1 MLLKLKKISFNE
13 YLILLLPFFLISG
26 PFLPDLVCTY
36 LGLYVLINSIKE
48 RNFFFY
54 KNFIFYYLIFIF
66 IYLNINSL
74 FSFNPFISFKSSLP
88 YIRIIFFVFALS
100 FFLKKNINLF
110 LYFFI
115 SSVISFAFLFFDSI
129 YQVITGDNL
138 LGKNI
143 DILRISSFFGD
154 ELIMGSF
161 VIRLLPII
169 IGTLYM
175 TSLKQKEVLCFFI
188 ILVSGILIILS
199 GERTAFFLYLI
210 FFIFYFYFF
219 RKQIIYFI
227 IIFSLCLII
236 LSIVKPKPFERIIN
250 QTFQQHKQT
259 EIFISYRHQLHFLT
273 AYLMFEDNKIFGHG
287 IKSFRH
293 LCDSHKYENII
304 EKKKLDDLRN
314 NNSGSYII
322 EFKNGCNNHPHNI
335 YFEFLA
341 ELGIVGFLI
350 FSFIFFY
357 VSLQLMRLI
366 IKFKKKKKDRNYFSL
381 LFITYAVFQSMFP
394 FITSGS
400 YFNNW
405 LLIVNYLPIGFYL
418 PLLKIKNV

>member
-1 MLLKLKKISFNE
+1 MFIKLKKISFNE

-36 LGLYVLINSIKE
+36 LGLYVLINSIREK
-48 RNFFFY
+48 NFFFY
-54 KNFIFYYLIFIF
+54 KNFIFYYFIFIF

-74 FSFNPFISFKSSLP
+74 FSFNPFISFKSSLT
-88 YIRIIFFVFALS
+88 YIRIIFFIFALS

-115 SSVISFAFLFFDSI
+115 SSFISFAFLFFDSI
-129 YQVITGDNL
+129 YQFITSYNL

-143 DILRISSFFGD
+143 DTSRISSFFGD

-161 VIRLLPII
+161 VIRLLPVI

-175 TSLKQKEVLCFFI
+175 TSLKKKEIFCFFI
-188 ILVSGILIILS
+188 TLVSGILIILS

-210 FFIFYFYFF
+210 FLIFYFYFF

-227 IIFSLCLII
+227 IIFSFCLII
-236 LSIVKPKPFERIIN
+236 LSIVKPKLFERIVN
-250 QTFQQHKQT
+250 HTYQQHKQT
-259 EIFISYRHQLHFLT
+259 EIFISHRHQLHFLT

-287 IKSFRH
+287 IKSFRY
-293 LCDSHKYENII
+293 LCDSYKYESIIKEKILNDPRNI
-304 EKKKLDDLRN
+304 
-314 NNSGSYII
+314 NSYYIN

-341 ELGIVGFLI
+341 ELGILGLLI
-350 FSFIFFY
+350 FSLIFFY
-357 VSLQLMRLI
+357 ISLQLIKLI
-366 IKFKKKKKDRNYFSL
+366 IKFKKKQKDRNYFSL
-381 LFITYAVFQSMFP
+381 LFISYAVFQSMFP

-405 LLIVNYLPIGFYL
+405 LLIINYLPIGFYL
-418 PLLKIKNV
+418 SLLKIKNV